1 MNLPETP
8 RTTAHAPRR
17 RSANTLA
24 ALAHFVWAGLAKHRQ
39 TGGIVPS
46 QRFLVARMIAP
57 VPATYRGRIV
67 ELGAGSG
74 PITLALALKC
84 PVARILAC
92 ELNPT
97 LARDNQRNLSAAGID
112 GRVELVTK
120 SAQDVLSMLSAN
132 GMERPDFIISS
143 LPLRNL
149 GRDKACALIDAV
161 SRALGDDGM
170 YIQFQHS
177 KFDRNKITEKFPRT
191 RTTSVLLNLPP
202 AFVYYAQR

>member
-1 MNLPETP
+1 MSETP
-8 RTTAHAPRR
+8 KTAAPARRHAPSGSL
-17 RSANTLA
+17 SAL
-24 ALAHFVWAGLAKHRQ
+24 LHFVWAGLVRHRQ

-57 VPATYRGRIV
+57 VPAGYRGRVI

-74 PITLALALKC
+74 AITLALALRC
-84 PVARILAC
+84 PTARILAC

-97 LARDNQRNLSAAGID
+97 LARDNRRHLAAAGID
-112 GRVELVTK
+112 GRVEVVT
-120 SAQDVLSMLSAN
+120 APAEDILAALGAN
-132 GMERPDFIISS
+132 GMEKPDFVISS

-149 GRDKACALIDAV
+149 GRTRACAVIDAV
-161 SRALGDDGM
+161 RRVLGENGM

-177 KFDRNKITEKFPRT
+177 RFDRKKITERFPRT
-191 RTTSVLLNLPP
+191 RTVGVLLNLPP

>member
-8 RTTAHAPRR
+8 GAAAPSRR
-17 RSANTLA
+17 RAPSGSLA
-24 ALAHFVWAGLAKHRQ
+24 ALLHFVWAGLVQHRQ

-57 VPATYRGRIV
+57 VPAAYRGRVI

-74 PITLALALKC
+74 AITLALALKC
-84 PVARILAC
+84 PGARILAC

-97 LARDNQRNLSAAGID
+97 LARDNRRHLAAAGID
-112 GRVELVTK
+112 GRVEVVTD
-120 SAQDVLSMLSAN
+120 SAEDVLAMLGAK
-132 GMERPDFIISS
+132 GMESLDFIISS

-149 GRDKACALIDAV
+149 GRKRACAIIDAV
-161 SRALGDDGM
+161 NRALGHDGM

-177 KFDRNKITEKFPRT
+177 KFDRKKITERFPRT
-191 RTTSVLLNLPP
+191 RTSSVLLNLPP

>member
-8 RTTAHAPRR
+8 RTTAHARR
-17 RSANTLA
+17 NGAANTLA
-24 ALAHFVWAGLAKHRQ
+24 ALAHFLWAGLAKHRQ

-46 QRFLVARMIAP
+46 QRFLVSRMIAP
-57 VPATYRGRIV
+57 VPATYRGRII

-74 PITLALALKC
+74 AITLALALKC

-112 GRVELVTK
+112 GRVEVVTD
-120 SAQDVLSMLSAN
+120 SAEDVLAMLTAN

-143 LPLRNL
+143 MPLRNL
-149 GRDKACALIDAV
+149 GRKKACALIDAV
-161 SRALGDDGM
+161 SAALGNDGM

-177 KFDRNKITEKFPRT
+177 RFDRKKITDRFPRT